1 MSNVKN
7 VTPALTIPERQNIVI
22 WLPRLKTP
30 MPDVANAATRLLT
43 PTERATTRVRVADIS
58 KVPLWNSLLADAAYR
73 VCLMKHRGN
82 LDYLSGYKLAA
93 LLQTA
98 LWPEKSSRL
107 SPKGWELLYLLDAAE
122 MGVAITVDAEP
133 TANNPMHR
141 RTMRLRD
148 RIAELTQ

>member
-1 MSNVKN
+1 MSNSHYSTSV
-7 VTPALTIPERQNIVI
+7 VTIPERQEIVI
-22 WLPRLKTP
+22 WLPRQPSPKFDP
-30 MPDVANAATRLLT
+30 AHYATRLLT

-98 LWPEKSSRL
+98 LWPEKASRL